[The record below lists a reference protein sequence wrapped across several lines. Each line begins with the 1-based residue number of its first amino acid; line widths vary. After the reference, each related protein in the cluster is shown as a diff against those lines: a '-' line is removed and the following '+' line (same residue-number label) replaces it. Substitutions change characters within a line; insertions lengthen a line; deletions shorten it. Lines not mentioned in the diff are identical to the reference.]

1 LFIEVII
8 KIEKE
13 MNMKWS
19 NYFIPTLKEV
29 PKEAESIS
37 HKLMLRGGFIDKVS
51 SGVYTYLPL
60 GYRVLK
66 KVENIIREE
75 MNNAEGI
82 EILMPSLQPS
92 SLWKESGRYN
102 KMGKDMIKFIDR
114 QGREMIFG
122 PTHEEVITDL
132 VRKYIKSWKNLPLL
146 FYQIQTKFRDE
157 IRPRFGVIRAREFLM
172 KDAYSFDVDEKGLD
186 NSYQKM
192 KNAYI
197 KIFLRCGL
205 KTNIQVAD
213 SGVIG
218 GKFSEEFVAEGN
230 LSELE
235 VGHIFKLG
243 TDYSKS
249 MKASFVDREGKEK
262 PIVMGC
268 YGIGVSRI
276 IAAAIEGSYDEKGII
291 WPISIAPFKVIL
303 IPVIAENNVKEVAD
317 KIYKQFINKNVDVLI
332 DDREETA
339 GVKLTDAE
347 LIGIPLMVVLGKKL
361 KEGKVE
367 VRERKE
373 KTYQEI
379 EIENIVNY
387 VSDLIKK
394 ENKKYL

>member
-1 LFIEVII
+1 
-8 KIEKE
+8 
-13 MNMKWS
+13 MKWS

-60 GYRVLK
+60 GYRVLR
-66 KVENIIREE
+66 KVENIIRQE
-75 MNNAEGI
+75 MNKSGGI

-92 SLWKESGRYN
+92 SLWKESGRYG

-114 QGREMIFG
+114 SEREMIFG
-122 PTHEEVITDL
+122 PTHEEIITDL
-132 VRKYIKSWKNLPLL
+132 VRRHIKSWKQLPLL
-146 FYQIQTKFRDE
+146 LYQIQTKFRDE
-157 IRPRFGVIRAREFLM
+157 IRPRFGIIRAREFLM
-172 KDAYSFDVDEKGLD
+172 KDAYSFDIDEVGLD
-186 NSYQKM
+186 ISYEKM
-192 KNAYI
+192 KEAYI
-197 KIFLRCGL
+197 RIFSRCGL
-205 KTNIQVAD
+205 KTNIRTAD

-218 GKFSEEFVAEGN
+218 GKFSEEFVAEGDLN
-230 LSELE
+230 ELE

-243 TDYSKS
+243 TDYSRS
-249 MKASFVDREGKEK
+249 MKANFVDRDGKEK

-291 WPISIAPFKVIL
+291 WPISIAPFKVIIIPL
-303 IPVIAENNVKEVAD
+303 IAQTDVKETSE
-317 KIYKQFINKNVDVLI
+317 KIYQDFPNKKNVLF
-332 DDREETA
+332 DDRDETA

-347 LIGIPLMVVLGKKL
+347 LIGIPIMIVLGKKL

-373 KTYQEI
+373 KTYQEVDV
-379 EIENIVNY
+379 ENVVEYI
-387 VSDLIKK
+387 SDLVKSNCK
-394 ENKKYL
+394 

>member
-1 LFIEVII
+1 
-8 KIEKE
+8 
-13 MNMKWS
+13 MKWS

-60 GYRVLK
+60 GYRVLR
-66 KVENIIREE
+66 KVENIIRQE
-75 MNNAEGI
+75 MNKSGGI

-92 SLWKESGRYN
+92 SLWKESGRYG

-114 QGREMIFG
+114 SEREMIFG
-122 PTHEEVITDL
+122 PTHEEIITDL
-132 VRKYIKSWKNLPLL
+132 VRRHIKSWKQLPLL
-146 FYQIQTKFRDE
+146 LYQIQTKFRDE
-157 IRPRFGVIRAREFLM
+157 IRPRFGIIRAREFLM
-172 KDAYSFDVDEKGLD
+172 KDAYSFDIDEVGLD
-186 NSYQKM
+186 ISYEKM
-192 KNAYI
+192 KEAYI
-197 KIFLRCGL
+197 RIFSRCGL
-205 KTNIQVAD
+205 KTNIRTAD

-218 GKFSEEFVAEGN
+218 GKFSEEFVAEGDLN
-230 LSELE
+230 ELE

-243 TDYSKS
+243 TDYSRS
-249 MKASFVDREGKEK
+249 MKANFVDRDGKEK

-291 WPISIAPFKVIL
+291 WPISIAPFKVIIIPL
-303 IPVIAENNVKEVAD
+303 IAQTDVKETSE
-317 KIYKQFINKNVDVLI
+317 KIYQDFPNKKNVLF
-332 DDREETA
+332 DDRDETA

-347 LIGIPLMVVLGKKL
+347 LIGIPIMIVLGKRL

-373 KTYQEI
+373 KTYQEVDV
-379 EIENIVNY
+379 ENVVEYI
-387 VSDLIKK
+387 SDLVKSNCK
-394 ENKKYL
+394 